1 MLIASLAC
9 WAFVSLL
16 VGLDGQ
22 GGVLLGLIAPLA
34 VTVGSW
40 IAIERTHSRTPARVS
55 GLMIKMFAA
64 KLLVFGGYVTFVV
77 ILFPVSRIPFVVS
90 FVAQYILLHLMEGL
104 YLRRLFS
111 GDGTA
116 GERLGVS

>member
-1 MLIASLAC
+1 MAANPITWMLIASLAC

-40 IAIERTHSRTPARVS
+40 IAIERTHHQASS
-55 GLMIKMFAA
+55 
-64 KLLVFGGYVTFVV
+64 
-77 ILFPVSRIPFVVS
+77 
-90 FVAQYILLHLMEGL
+90 
-104 YLRRLFS
+104 
-111 GDGTA
+111 A
-116 GERLGVS
+116 GERRLSLARTRWM